1 MGALSGAVSVCS
13 PLLENESIKF
23 RVHHMTPKSK
33 NAVARVWGIAKVL
46 LFVLP
51 IVGLGSLNVLTLVD
65 DATHTKGVGL
75 LRSVLAPF
83 LADAA
88 FSSLLSQSPTQ
99 KYSNLERSHKTLEAR
114 HVALRRVS
122 ATRSQVVKDIST
134 KIGRRAIANAAKN
147 VGSYAAEIIPV
158 LGVAAITALTISDLY
173 DDCQTLKDLN
183 EINVSFEH
191 DAEDETK
198 VCGIK
203 FP

>member
-1 MGALSGAVSVCS
+1 MNSD
-13 PLLENESIKF
+13 
-23 RVHHMTPKSK
+23 TPKSK
-33 NAVARVWGIAKVL
+33 NAAATVWAIAKVL

-51 IVGLGSLNVLTLVD
+51 IIGLGSFNVMTLVD

-75 LRSVLAPF
+75 LRAVLAPF

-88 FSSLLSQSPTQ
+88 ISSLLNASPTQ
-99 KYSNLERSHKTLEAR
+99 KYSNLEKSHRTLEAR
-114 HVALRRVS
+114 HGELKRVS
-122 ATRSQVVKDIST
+122 ATRSQVVKGIST

-147 VGSYAAEIIPV
+147 VGSYAAEIIPFF
-158 LGVAAITALTISDLY
+158 GVAAITALTISDLY

-183 EINVSFEH
+183 ELNVSFEH

>member
-1 MGALSGAVSVCS
+1 M
-13 PLLENESIKF
+13 
-23 RVHHMTPKSK
+23 
-33 NAVARVWGIAKVL
+33 ARVWPIARVL

-51 IVGLGSLNVLTLVD
+51 IIGLGSLNVLTLVD

-75 LRSVLAPF
+75 LRAVLAPV

-88 FSSLLSQSPTQ
+88 ISSLLNRSPTQ
-99 KYSNLERSHKTLEAR
+99 KYSNLEKSHKTLEAR
-114 HVALRRVS
+114 HVELKRVS
-122 ATRSQVVKDIST
+122 ATRSQVVKGISA

-158 LGVAAITALTISDLY
+158 LGVATITALTISDLY

-183 EINVSFEH
+183 ELNVSFEH
-191 DAEDETK
+191 EAEDENK
-198 VCGIK
+198 VCGVK